1 MKTLRVWS
9 MLVCL
14 LALSAGFV
22 SCSDDEEGFDTSLLI
37 GRWELVRYEGYYY
50 TPDGERIPYEEPVYG
65 EYAEFFEDGTVYFD
79 GDNGTWSASGN
90 RLIVNGTEAS
100 EAFTVAS
107 LTSTELILEVSGRDE
122 YGEYFDRTIFHRVE

>member
-1 MKTLRVWS
+1 

-37 GRWELVRYEGYYY
+37 GRWELVSNEGYYY
-50 TPDGERIPYEEPVYG
+50 TPDGEYVDYEYPGYG

-79 GDNGTWSASGN
+79 GDNGTWNASGN

-100 EAFTVAS
+100 GAFTVAS

>member
-1 MKTLRVWS
+1 

-22 SCSDDEEGFDTSLLI
+22 SCSDDDEGFDTSLLI
-37 GRWELVRYEGYYY
+37 GRWELVSYEGYYY

-79 GDNGTWSASGN
+79 GDNGTWNASGN

-100 EAFTVAS
+100 GAFTVAS

>member
-1 MKTLRVWS
+1 

-37 GRWELVRYEGYYY
+37 GRWELVSYEGYYY

-79 GDNGTWSASGN
+79 GDNGTWNASGN

-100 EAFTVAS
+100 GAFTVAS

>member
-1 MKTLRVWS
+1 

-22 SCSDDEEGFDTSLLI
+22 SCSDDEEGFDTRLLI
-37 GRWELVRYEGYYY
+37 GRWELVSYEGYYY

-79 GDNGTWSASGN
+79 GDNGTWNASGN

-100 EAFTVAS
+100 GAFTVAS

>member
-1 MKTLRVWS
+1 

-50 TPDGERIPYEEPVYG
+50 MPDGERTDYDEPVYG

-79 GDNGTWSASGN
+79 GDNGSWSASGN

-100 EAFTVAS
+100 GAFTVAS

>member
-1 MKTLRVWS
+1 

-50 TPDGERIPYEEPVYG
+50 MPDGERTDYDEPVYG

-100 EAFTVAS
+100 GAFTVAS

>member
-1 MKTLRVWS
+1 

-22 SCSDDEEGFDTSLLI
+22 SCSDDDEGFDTSLLI
-37 GRWELVRYEGYYY
+37 GRWELVRTEGFFY
-50 TPDGERIPYEEPVYG
+50 TPDGERTDYDEPVYG
-65 EYAEFFEDGTVYFD
+65 EYAEFQEDGTAYFD
-79 GDNGTWSASGN
+79 GETGSWSASGN

-100 EAFTVAS
+100 GAFTVAS

>member
-1 MKTLRVWS
+1 

-37 GRWELVRYEGYYY
+37 GRWELVSYEGYYY

-65 EYAEFFEDGTVYFD
+65 EYAEFFEDGTVNFD
-79 GDNGTWSASGN
+79 GDNGTWNASGN

-100 EAFTVAS
+100 GAFTVAS

>member
-1 MKTLRVWS
+1 

-37 GRWELVRYEGYYY
+37 GRWELVSNEGYYY
-50 TPDGERIPYEEPVYG
+50 TPDGEYVDYEYPGYG

-100 EAFTVAS
+100 GAFTVAS

>member
-1 MKTLRVWS
+1 

-50 TPDGERIPYEEPVYG
+50 TPDGERIPYEGPVYG

-79 GDNGTWSASGN
+79 GDNGTWNASGN

-100 EAFTVAS
+100 GAFTVAS

>member
-1 MKTLRVWS
+1 

-50 TPDGERIPYEEPVYG
+50 MPDGERTDYDEPVYG

-79 GDNGTWSASGN
+79 GDNGTWNASGN

-100 EAFTVAS
+100 GAFTVAS

>member
-1 MKTLRVWS
+1 

-22 SCSDDEEGFDTSLLI
+22 SCSDDDEGFDTSLLI

-50 TPDGERIPYEEPVYG
+50 TPDGERTDYDEPVYG

-79 GDNGTWSASGN
+79 GDNGTWNASGN

-100 EAFTVAS
+100 GAFTVAS

>member
-1 MKTLRVWS
+1 

-37 GRWELVRYEGYYY
+37 GRWELVSYEGYYY

-79 GDNGTWSASGN
+79 GENGTWNASGN
-90 RLIVNGTEAS
+90 RLIVNGSEAS
-100 EAFTVAS
+100 GAFTVAS

-122 YGEYFDRTIFHRVE
+122 YGEYFDRTIFHRME

>member
-1 MKTLRVWS
+1 

-37 GRWELVRYEGYYY
+37 GRWELVSNEGYYY
-50 TPDGERIPYEEPVYG
+50 TPDGEYVDYEYPGYG

-100 EAFTVAS
+100 GAFTVAS
-107 LTSTELILEVSGRDE
+107 LTSTELILEVSGLDE

>member
-1 MKTLRVWS
+1 MS
-9 MLVCL
+9 
-14 LALSAGFV
+14 
-22 SCSDDEEGFDTSLLI
+22 
-37 GRWELVRYEGYYY
+37 YEGYYY

-79 GDNGTWSASGN
+79 GDNGTWNASGN

-100 EAFTVAS
+100 GAFTVAS

>member
-1 MKTLRVWS
+1 

-22 SCSDDEEGFDTSLLI
+22 SCSDDDEGFDTSLLI

-50 TPDGERIPYEEPVYG
+50 MPDGERTDYDEPVYG

-79 GDNGTWSASGN
+79 GDNGTWNASGN
-90 RLIVNGTEAS
+90 RLIVNGSEAS
-100 EAFTVAS
+100 GAFTVAS

>member
-1 MKTLRVWS
+1 

-50 TPDGERIPYEEPVYG
+50 MPDGERTDYDEPVYG

-79 GDNGTWSASGN
+79 GDNGTWNASGN
-90 RLIVNGTEAS
+90 RLIVNGSEAS
-100 EAFTVAS
+100 GAFTVAS

>member
-1 MKTLRVWS
+1 

-37 GRWELVRYEGYYY
+37 GRWELVSNEGYYY
-50 TPDGERIPYEEPVYG
+50 TPDGDYVDYEYPGYG

-79 GDNGTWSASGN
+79 GDNGSWSASGN

-100 EAFTVAS
+100 GAFTVAS

>member
-1 MKTLRVWS
+1 

-37 GRWELVRYEGYYY
+37 GRWELVSNEGYYY
-50 TPDGERIPYEEPVYG
+50 TPDGEYVDYEYPGYG

-79 GDNGTWSASGN
+79 GDNGSWSASGN

-100 EAFTVAS
+100 GAFTVAS